1 MCSDHKLYNEERR
14 MMKMR
19 VVLFLSALALA
30 FAGQAIAADKIVNG
44 IDANFPPFAYIDKT
58 GQPSGFD
65 VEAMEWVAKE
75 IGVEVSHQPIE
86 WDGIITSLLTKKID
100 IIASGMSIT
109 EERAQKVNF
118 SIPYWI
124 IQQVMVTKKDSA
136 LTIEELLKGKKIIGV
151 QQGTSEA
158 KWLKAQAAEKGW
170 NFELRYYSSS
180 PLAVEDVLNGRI
192 AAAAMDDAPAKDAAS
207 KKDVQIVGT
216 FGMHDEEF
224 GYAVRKEDKELLEK
238 VNKALAKLMAT
249 PAWNEMIEKFELGK

>member
-1 MCSDHKLYNEERR
+1 MLRNKLF
-14 MMKMR
+14 
-19 VVLFLSALALA
+19 FLLSVAILV
-30 FAGQAIAADKIVNG
+30 FAGQAQGADKLVNG

-65 VEAMEWVAKE
+65 VEAMNWVAKE
-75 IGVEVSHQPIE
+75 MGVEVTHQPIE

-109 EERAQKVNF
+109 EERAKKVNF
-118 SIPYWI
+118 SVPYWVI
-124 IQQVMVTKKDSA
+124 KQVMVTKKGSP
-136 LTIEELLKGKKIIGV
+136 LTIEDLLNGKKTIGV

-158 KWLKAQAAEKGW
+158 KWLKSEAEKKGW

-192 AAAAMDDAPAKDAAS
+192 DAAAMDDAPAKDAVS

-216 FGMHDEEF
+216 FGMHDEQF
-224 GYAVRKEDKELLEK
+224 AYAVRKDDKELLEK
-238 VNKALAKLMAT
+238 VNKALTKLMTT
-249 PAWNEMIEKFELGK
+249 PTWNELIKKYELDK

>member
-1 MCSDHKLYNEERR
+1 MFNKKL
-14 MMKMR
+14 
-19 VVLFLSALALA
+19 VLFVSILTLA
-30 FAGQAIAADKIVNG
+30 FTSQALAADKLVNG

-65 VEAMEWVAKE
+65 VEAMNWVAKE

-109 EERAQKVNF
+109 EERAKKVNF

-124 IQQVMVTKKDSA
+124 IKQVMVTKKDSA
-136 LTIEELLKGKKIIGV
+136 LTIDSLLKDKKIIGV

-158 KWLKAQAAEKGW
+158 KWLKKEAAAKGW

-192 AAAAMDDAPAKDAAS
+192 DAAAMDDAPAMDAVS
-207 KKDVQIVGT
+207 KKAVQIVGT
-216 FGMHDEEF
+216 FGMHEENF
-224 GYAVRKEDKELLEK
+224 GYA
-238 VNKALAKLMAT
+238 
-249 PAWNEMIEKFELGK
+249 